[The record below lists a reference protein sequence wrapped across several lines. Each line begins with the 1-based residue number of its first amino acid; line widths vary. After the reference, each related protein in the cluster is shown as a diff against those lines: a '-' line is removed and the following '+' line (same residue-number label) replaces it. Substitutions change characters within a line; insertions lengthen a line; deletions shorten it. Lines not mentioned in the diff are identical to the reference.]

1 MNCLLLKDSLIMK
14 NTFDD
19 VKVTYS
25 EYAYFKDLPKT
36 EQIQYFFELY
46 DAALA
51 ETRALDLSAF
61 FESIHNELQKPG
73 PAEFPEEE
81 YDQTSDW
88 VDVLIDDEIIM
99 IESNSLRSCR
109 EVAMRFAESGYIL
122 RRDKTMEKSF
132 RKDKNTRYMRIY
144 QIIDQ
149 VSTICLN

>member
-1 MNCLLLKDSLIMK
+1 MK

-25 EYAYFKDLPKT
+25 EYSYFKDLPKK

-51 ETRALDLSAF
+51 DSRALDLSAF
-61 FESIHNELQKPG
+61 FESIHNELQKPDLSAY
-73 PAEFPEEE
+73 PPEEYE
-81 YDQTSDW
+81 KTADW

-109 EVAMRFAESGYIL
+109 EVALRFAESGYIL
-122 RRDKTMEKSF
+122 RRDKAMEKSF

>member
-1 MNCLLLKDSLIMK
+1 MK

-25 EYAYFKDLPKT
+25 EYAYFKDLPKK

-61 FESIHNELQKPG
+61 FESIHNELQKPDPTEF
-73 PAEFPEEE
+73 PAEE
-81 YDQTSDW
+81 YEQTSDW